1 MTGDRRMDSKR
12 LIALFRA
19 TLRDSAAATNTGP
32 SAEPNRAV
40 PHRCGARTRAGHP
53 CQRKGLGRGGRCP
66 NHGGLSSGARTEEGR
81 ARISRAQKQRWRKWR
96 AKHQRNTRGV
106 A

>member
-1 MTGDRRMDSKR
+1 MDPKR

-40 PHRCGARTRAGHP
+40 PHQCGARTRAGHP
-53 CQRKGLGRGGRCP
+53 CQRKGIGRGGRCR
-66 NHGGLSSGARTEEGR
+66 NHGGLSSGARTAEGR
-81 ARISRAQKQRWRKWR
+81 ARISHAQKQRWRRWR
-96 AKHQRNTRGV
+96 VQHQRNTRGG